1 MLRPGGHHS
10 GQLLLPIL
18 VSLSSPV
25 NIRSRERLV
34 NLDLILGTDQTSPLL
49 WTPKKKEE
57 VHAIIGAMLKQ
68 GTGDRA
74 AVHEQILSLA
84 QSLERSKTWNL
95 VTLADTDMSR
105 RSII

>member
-1 MLRPGGHHS
+1 M
-10 GQLLLPIL
+10 
-18 VSLSSPV
+18 
-25 NIRSRERLV
+25 

-74 AVHEQILSLA
+74 AVHV
-84 QSLERSKTWNL
+84 SLESTS
-95 VTLADTDMSR
+95 DTIR
-105 RSII
+105 PPNAILRNRFYLLPNR